1 MIATHPRRLI
11 VSSAAIV
18 VAALLTV
25 LAVQFARRGPP
36 FSPRETAPAPLPQG
50 GQHQGHDMPSPGTTP
65 LPHGYAAVNV
75 EPSQLAPLALSTA
88 LIEETDV
95 TRTLRTVGVVGLDET
110 RTAHVHSKVRGWIDK
125 LAVSYVGQ
133 QVKPGDVLC
142 TIYSQEVYSAE
153 IELLS
158 VQGQPGP
165 LLQAAR
171 RRLALWDVPRAEID
185 RLERSREPRQTFP
198 LLAPRPGIVV
208 AKQALQ
214 GMYVDASLELYTLS
228 DLSRIWVQADIY
240 EADVP
245 FVAKGASARLRIGGA
260 SDFMPAQV
268 AFLSPTLDEATRTR
282 KVRFEL
288 PNADGKLLPGSFVTV
303 ELEVQLGRART
314 VPESAVIRTGT
325 RSIVFVA
332 GGDPPT
338 TFEPREVKLGAL
350 VGDAYLIESGLEPG
364 ERLATGAQFLLDSES
379 RVRASSR
386 PGGAHGGH

>member
-1 MIATHPRRLI
+1 MIAGHPRRVM
-11 VSSAAIV
+11 VSGAAFG

-25 LAVQFARRGPP
+25 LAVQFARGGPP
-36 FSPRETAPAPLPQG
+36 FSARQNASAPLPQG
-50 GQHQGHDMPSPGTTP
+50 RPHQGHDLPSPGTTP
-65 LPHGYAAVNV
+65 LPHGYAAVQV
-75 EPSQLAPLALSTA
+75 EPSQLAPLALSLAT
-88 LIEETDV
+88 IEETDV
-95 TRTLRTVGVVGLDET
+95 TRTLRTVGLVGLDET
-110 RTAHVHSKVRGWIDK
+110 RTAHVHSRVRGWIDK
-125 LAVSYVGQ
+125 LSVSFVGQ
-133 QVKPGDVLC
+133 QVKTGDVLC

-153 IELLS
+153 LELLS
-158 VQGQPGP
+158 VQGQGGP

-171 RRLALWDVPRAEID
+171 RRLALWDVPRAEIE
-185 RLERSREPRQTFP
+185 RLERSRQPRQTFP

-245 FVAKGASARLRIGGA
+245 FVTKGASARLRVGGA
-260 SDFMPAQV
+260 SDFMTALV

-288 PNADGKLLPGSFVTV
+288 PNADGRLLPGSFVTV
-303 ELEVQLGRART
+303 ELEVQLGRALT

-332 GGDPPT
+332 QGDPPT
-338 TFEPREVKLGAL
+338 TFEPREVKLGPL
-350 VGDAYLIESGLEPG
+350 VGDAYLIESGLEAG
-364 ERLATGAQFLLDSES
+364 ERVATGAQFLLDSES